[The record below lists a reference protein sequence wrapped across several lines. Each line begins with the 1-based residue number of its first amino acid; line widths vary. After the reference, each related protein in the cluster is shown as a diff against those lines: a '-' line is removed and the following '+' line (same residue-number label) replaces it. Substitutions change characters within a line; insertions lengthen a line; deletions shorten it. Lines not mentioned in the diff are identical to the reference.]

1 MKEILMRKR
10 LLALCLIGL
19 ISFLVLGCSPSQNG
33 SPPDGEIPEP
43 EEDIVDDPIEEDP
56 LTEEEKAQ
64 IAYEEAKK
72 EREALE
78 EERKNSLGEFYVPLP
93 DLGSELNADRF
104 LAKGLF
110 LTGST
115 AGNSVDD
122 DKVDIYVDY
131 INALK
136 TGDTATINQL
146 SGKLSELNRLEKIIG
161 IAVAT
166 EINAV
171 VIDVKDDN
179 GRMTYRSNIQ
189 LVDEVDGNR
198 EVRIKDVKEL
208 MVVLEK
214 YDIYPIARVVAF
226 KDKNFAYARPD
237 HAIQLLD
244 GGVWHDYSGTPWVN
258 PFDQYVWDYNIAIA
272 KEAALM
278 GFKEIQFDYVR
289 FPDNAAAYN
298 PITNFPG
305 RDGRRKDEAI
315 GDFLEY
321 AMEELKDY
329 GVTIAADVFGIITRT
344 WADSPE
350 DIGQTWLEISPNTD
364 IICPMVY
371 PSHYGAN
378 WYGYEVPDAHPY
390 GVIRGSM
397 MEAIEKNAAVKNE
410 ADIRPWLQDFT
421 ATWVEGYIYYG
432 FNEVRQQIIAAKEL
446 GIEGYMIWNP
456 SNVYDPRAYIPT
468 ETEKNTQYPLETG
481 DRDYLDR
488 TPADALQIYLRSE
501 RNNIY
506 SRVFLL
512 TPIADREDD
521 FDTFY
526 DRMTSLSIEL
536 IDYDVL
542 EYQMVSKD
550 QAEVTINYQYRLSEE
565 NDLSYLEGQSEVW
578 TVIKEKGIWKVVRG
592 I

>member
-1 MKEILMRKR
+1 M
-10 LLALCLIGL
+10 
-19 ISFLVLGCSPSQNG
+19 
-33 SPPDGEIPEP
+33 
-43 EEDIVDDPIEEDP
+43 
-56 LTEEEKAQ
+56 
-64 IAYEEAKK
+64 
-72 EREALE
+72 
-78 EERKNSLGEFYVPLP
+78 
-93 DLGSELNADRF
+93 
-104 LAKGLF
+104 
-110 LTGST
+110 
-115 AGNSVDD
+115 
-122 DKVDIYVDY
+122 
-131 INALK
+131 
-136 TGDTATINQL
+136 
-146 SGKLSELNRLEKIIG
+146 
-161 IAVAT
+161 
-166 EINAV
+166 
-171 VIDVKDDN
+171 
-179 GRMTYRSNIQ
+179 
-189 LVDEVDGNR
+189 
-198 EVRIKDVKEL
+198 
-208 MVVLEK
+208 
-214 YDIYPIARVVAF
+214 
-226 KDKNFAYARPD
+226 
-237 HAIQLLD
+237 
-244 GGVWHDYSGTPWVN
+244 
-258 PFDQYVWDYNIAIA
+258 DYNIAIA